1 MQRVLDMDALAVKNN
16 SRRTTMLW
24 AAAFVVSMGL
34 ASGLVGSGQLG
45 TVETFVAVAVPML
58 LLVPMVRSAERMQ
71 AAAGCTTPAMRA
83 YNRRCLAMSFGYI
96 LALFLTIGVT
106 EHLRVR
112 GPLLWFLAVLP
123 AIPIIGIVWAIARL
137 LIEETDEYQR
147 LRMVRASLVATGL
160 VLVTS
165 TLWGFLEMFGLAP
178 HLWLWAVF
186 PVWAIGLGIGQLV
199 NRFVF
204 GQPGG
209 C

>member
-1 MQRVLDMDALAVKNN
+1 MNALVMKGNAK
-16 SRRTTMLW
+16 RTTMLW
-24 AAAFVVSMGL
+24 AAAFVISMGI
-34 ASGLVGSGQLG
+34 ASGVIGSGDLG
-45 TVETFVAVAVPML
+45 PVETLAAIAVPML
-58 LLVPMVRSAERMQ
+58 LLIPMVRSAERMQ
-71 AAAGCTTPAMRA
+71 AAAGCATPAMRA
-83 YNRRCLAMSFGYI
+83 YNRRCLVMSLGYV
-96 LALFLTIGVT
+96 LTLFLTIGVT
-106 EHLRVR
+106 DRLSVT
-112 GPLLWFLAVLP
+112 GPLLWLLALLP
-123 AIPIIGIVWAIARL
+123 ALPIIGIIWAIARL
-137 LIEETDEYQR
+137 LVDETDEYQR

>member
-1 MQRVLDMDALAVKNN
+1 MLDMNALVLKSNA
-16 SRRTTMLW
+16 RRTTILW
-24 AAAFVVSMGL
+24 AAAFVVSMGI
-34 ASGLVGSGQLG
+34 ASGLVGSGRLG
-45 TVETFVAVAVPML
+45 TIETFVAVAVPML
-58 LLVPMVRSAERMQ
+58 LLIPMVRSAERMQ
-71 AAAGCTTPAMRA
+71 VAAGCATSAMRT
-83 YNRRCLAMSFGYI
+83 YNRRTLAMSFGYV
-96 LALFLTIGVT
+96 LALFVSIGVT
-106 EHLRVR
+106 NRFTIS
-112 GPLLWFLAVLP
+112 GPLLWLLAVFP
-123 AIPIIGIVWAIARL
+123 ALPIIGIVWAMARL

-160 VLVTS
+160 VLVSS

>member
-1 MQRVLDMDALAVKNN
+1 MNGAVLNN
-16 SRRTTMLW
+16 NAKRATMLW
-24 AAAFVVSMGL
+24 AGAFVISMGL
-34 ASGLVGSGQLG
+34 ASGLVGSGRLD
-45 TVETFVAVAVPML
+45 TIETFVAIAVPML

-71 AAAGCTTPAMRA
+71 AAAGCATPAMRT
-83 YNRRCLAMSFGYI
+83 YNRRCLVMSFGYI
-96 LALFLTIGVT
+96 LSLFLTIGVT
-106 EHLRVR
+106 DRLSIT
-112 GPLLWFLAVLP
+112 GPLLWALALLP
-123 AIPIIGIVWAIARL
+123 AIPIIGIVWAMARL

-160 VLVTS
+160 VLVSS

-186 PVWAIGLGIGQLV
+186 PVWAIGLGVGQLV

>member
-1 MQRVLDMDALAVKNN
+1 MNALVLKGNAK
-16 SRRTTMLW
+16 RTMMLW
-24 AAAFVVSMGL
+24 AAAFVISMGVS
-34 ASGLVGSGQLG
+34 SGLVGTGRLG
-45 TVETFVAVAVPML
+45 TIETFVAVAIPML

-71 AAAGCTTPAMRA
+71 AAAGCSTTAMRT
-83 YNRRCLAMSFGYI
+83 YNRRCLVLSFGYV

-106 EHLRVR
+106 ERFSIT
-112 GPLLWFLAVLP
+112 GPLLWILAVLP
-123 AIPIIGIVWAIARL
+123 ALPIIGIVWALARL
-137 LIEETDEYQR
+137 LIEKTDEYQR

-186 PVWAIGLGIGQLV
+186 PVWAIGLAIGQLV

>member
-1 MQRVLDMDALAVKNN
+1 MDTIVLNGGAKRAWI
-16 SRRTTMLW
+16 LW
-24 AAAFVVSMGL
+24 AAAFVVAMGV
-34 ASGLVGSGQLG
+34 AAGLIGTGRLG
-45 TVETFVAVAVPML
+45 TVETLVTIAVPML

-71 AAAGCTTPAMRA
+71 AAAGCATPAMRA
-83 YNRRCLAMSFGYI
+83 YNRRCLVMSLAYI
-96 LALFLTIGVT
+96 VTLFLTIGVT
-106 EHLRVR
+106 DRLSVT
-112 GPLLWFLAVLP
+112 GPLLWLLALLP

-160 VLVTS
+160 VLVSS
-165 TLWGFLEMFGLAP
+165 TVWGFLEMFGLAP

>member
-1 MQRVLDMDALAVKNN
+1 MNALVLKSNA
-16 SRRTTMLW
+16 RRTTMLW

-34 ASGLVGSGQLG
+34 ASGLVGSGRLD
-45 TVETFVAVAVPML
+45 TIETFVAVAIPML

-71 AAAGCTTPAMRA
+71 AAAGCATAAMRT
-83 YNRRCLAMSFGYI
+83 YNRRTLVMSFGYV

-106 EHLRVR
+106 ERFSIT
-112 GPLLWFLAVLP
+112 GPLLWVLALLP
-123 AIPIIGIVWAIARL
+123 AIPIIGIVWAMARL
-137 LIEETDEYQR
+137 LIDETDEYQR

-160 VLVTS
+160 VLVSS

-186 PVWAIGLGIGQLV
+186 PVWAIGLAIGQLV